1 MEIRKTSHD
10 TDGGK
15 LVETIKISRMRGKGK
30 ATINV
35 AEMSVVRGIYKNRGL
50 NALKQRFY
58 MPMRSDSFA

>member
-1 MEIRKTSHD
+1 MEIRKPSHD

-35 AEMSVVRGIYKNRGL
+35 AEMSVVRGTLTCVVFTRIE
-50 NALKQRFY
+50 
-58 MPMRSDSFA
+58 D